1 MKSNLMPNLFSI
13 KKQASISQRNSKC
26 QLEHHLTQTQVTKVP
41 NLKRQVDLLAL
52 LLLDEA

>member
-1 MKSNLMPNLFSI
+1 MPNLFSI